1 LIKAWEMEGEID
13 MKQSELRSAIEEI
26 ISDSV
31 ETIYGW
37 DGEDET
43 RTDSIDSS
51 SASFR
56 IIRLLIEKGIIKE
69 EPE

>member
-1 LIKAWEMEGEID
+1 MEGEID